1 MRYITVKCT
10 KCKNSGKLDVGTL
23 DMEGVIEAMSKEKE
37 FGFHC
42 NLGNHVEFGRMS
54 DYWVIVSDIID
65 DGVAKETDE
74 EWQDNI
80 GLGPFYTTERVREH
94 FEIDS
99 FSAPFCFGK
108 SKDTGNEVVLS
119 FGHAP
124 SGTRY
129 YWEV

>member
-1 MRYITVKCT
+1 
-10 KCKNSGKLDVGTL
+10 
-23 DMEGVIEAMSKEKE
+23 MEGVVDAISKERD

-42 NLGNHVEFGRMS
+42 NLGNHMEFGRMS
-54 DYWVIVSDIID
+54 DYYTIVSDIID

-74 EWQDNI
+74 EWQAKN
-80 GLGPFYTTERVREH
+80 GSGPFYTSQELPENFV
-94 FEIDS
+94 ISS
-99 FSAPFCFGK
+99 FFAPLCFGV
-108 SKDTGNEVVLS
+108 SKKDNLPVTLC